1 MKNKFRIRGFVNKNG
16 DKQYF
21 VEKKNLFTW
30 ETYCIKH
37 ITYDKDSC
45 FIEGDINTIFDCPN
59 LAKEIAVEHYKLED
73 VCKKQK
79 ITMVYDESSR
89 TLKFIPNSNLN
100 HYHYFWTNVI
110 NDKFI
115 YSLLDQAVEKEK
127 FLNKKWIEEYFE
139 VEKI

>member
-1 MKNKFRIRGFVNKNG
+1 MKNKFRIRGFVNNNG

-37 ITYDKDSC
+37 ITRDKDSS
-45 FIEGDINTIFDCPN
+45 FIESDINAIFDCPN
-59 LAKEIAVEHYKLED
+59 LAKEIAVGYYKLED
-73 VCKKQK
+73 VCKKQN
-79 ITMVYDESSR
+79 ITMVYDGSSR
-89 TLKFIPNSNLN
+89 TLKFIPNSNLK

-110 NDKFI
+110 NDNFI
-115 YSLLDQAVEKEK
+115 YSLLEEAVEKEK